1 MCFFFVVFCLFLR
14 FSRDLLLLASVI
26 SEVAQRCTVFAHF
39 GNMSSFFAS
48 VLSTITKL
56 VLCLLIH
63 VCDFRYSKKGCQRTN
78 SGTSAPIHICKKLRC
93 VSGHFRFHEWSRS
106 YVHFGPRHGSSACRW
121 ARLAT
126 HRHRAPH
133 SDGVQRWCRGGAEE
147 SAKAGAHGV
156 AWCVC
161 VCVCAWERGEEEG
174 EEKLRKSLQVPELL
188 CRVLSSHSLW

>member
-93 VSGHFRFHEWSRS
+93 VSGHFSFPRVVEVLRS
-106 YVHFGPRHGSSACRW
+106 LRPTSWFERLSMGK
-121 ARLAT
+121 ARNPPTPSTTLRRGAEV
-126 HRHRAPH
+126 
-133 SDGVQRWCRGGAEE
+133 VQRRCRRKCKGGCTW
-147 SAKAGAHGV
+147 GCMV
-156 AWCVC
+156 CVCLCVC
-161 VCVCAWERGEEEG
+161 VGEGRGGGRGEAS
-174 EEKLRKSLQVPELL
+174 KKP
-188 CRVLSSHSLW
+188 SSS